1 MNTIEKVEVEALY
14 NMPFDMEICGRLYYQ
29 AKELLLS
36 RGFNLF
42 KPNDE
47 VRDKFINTLLDVM
60 IKFTAMKY
68 HLENYEKHELKHI
81 VRLRAD
87 CSDNEHIAYKTYELL
102 YELEAFLF
110 QMKSAL
116 DLSVKLVA
124 VLFPNRFQT
133 KTFGKKGENLIKGLR
148 SFKEQKDTKTEV
160 VDSIISMIRDDQE
173 TWLKQAVNLRDTL
186 SHYKTIAGYHYQAK
200 AIGSEIEIIYP
211 KISGL
216 IAIEYMKFTYS
227 NSLEFVQDFMCLMI
241 ELFMPSN
248 LGVSSILKQ
257 HVSVGEPLNQ
267 YIKFGI
273 NIKTTEVK
281 KA

>member
-1 MNTIEKVEVEALY
+1 MKTIEKVEFEALR

-36 RGFNLF
+36 QGFNLF
-42 KPNDE
+42 NQNDE

-68 HLENYEKHELKHI
+68 HLESYEKHELKLI
-81 VRLRAD
+81 ERLKAD
-87 CSDNEHIAYKTYELL
+87 CSDNEHIAYKGYELL

-133 KTFGKKGENLIKGLR
+133 KTFGDKGEKLIKGLN
-148 SFKEQKDTKTEV
+148 SFKEQKGTKTEV
-160 VDSIISMIRDDQE
+160 VNSIISMIREDQE
-173 TWLKQAVNLRDTL
+173 TWLRQAVSLRDTL

-200 AIGSEIEIIYP
+200 AVGTEIEIIYP

-216 IAIEYMKFTYS
+216 IAIEYMKVTYS

-241 ELFMPSN
+241 ELFMPSK
-248 LGVSSILKQ
+248 LGISSILKE

-273 NIKTTEVK
+273 NIETTEVK